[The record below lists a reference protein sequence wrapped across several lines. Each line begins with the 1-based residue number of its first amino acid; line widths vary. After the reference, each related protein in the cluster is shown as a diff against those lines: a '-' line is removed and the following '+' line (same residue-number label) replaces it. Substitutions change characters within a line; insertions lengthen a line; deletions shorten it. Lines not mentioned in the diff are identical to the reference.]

1 MQLGGDV
8 NVDDSA
14 EEVVV
19 RAFAARHGIAGMA
32 VFGSMLRQDF
42 APDSDVDVAVDFAV
56 DFAPGRTPGLARL
69 VAMELELEDALGH
82 EVELR
87 TPEDLSP
94 RFRAQVVATS
104 RVLVDG

>member
-1 MQLGGDV
+1 MS
-8 NVDDSA
+8 VDDD
-14 EEVVV
+14 VV

-32 VFGSMLRQDF
+32 VYGSVLRQDF
-42 APDSDVDVAVDFAV
+42 ASDSDVDVLV
-56 DFAPGRTPGLARL
+56 DFAPGRTPGLVRL
-69 VAMELELEDALGH
+69 AAMELELEDAPGRA
-82 EVELR
+82 VELR